1 MFNLFAGVYIFQFAP
16 PRGGGKNILKIG
28 FGEKTWPRAG
38 GEKTWPR
45 ARG

>member
-1 MFNLFAGVYIFQFAP
+1 LPP
-16 PRGGGKNILKIG
+16 PRGGKNILKIG